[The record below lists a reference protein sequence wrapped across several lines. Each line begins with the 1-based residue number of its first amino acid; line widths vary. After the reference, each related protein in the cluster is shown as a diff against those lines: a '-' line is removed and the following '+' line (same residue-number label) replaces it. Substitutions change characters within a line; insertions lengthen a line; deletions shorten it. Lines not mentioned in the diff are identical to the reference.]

1 MGRPTH
7 SWVPGHILLLF
18 QSPETWFAFPLQL
31 EIHKRPFPAEWP
43 RAGAT
48 GQHTC
53 SFQPATWQNCDLPP
67 CEGCRGEFE
76 KKQKR
81 ENKIRVCFKW
91 TQHVRG
97 QSSTPVPPSMPVD
110 AKHFQPELPEWVY
123 GERRFPVTW
132 CKIGGSERRWKPI
145 FFYQI
150 LNKRL
155 KPTSVSL
162 KFNEFR
168 NILLKLSSTALTIK
182 GNLSYMCFN
191 FSCHQREVSLSFFFY
206 FFLGPSKE
214 T

>member
-1 MGRPTH
+1 M
-7 SWVPGHILLLF
+7 
-18 QSPETWFAFPLQL
+18 ET
-31 EIHKRPFPAEWP
+31 
-43 RAGAT
+43 
-48 GQHTC
+48 
-53 SFQPATWQNCDLPP
+53 D
-67 CEGCRGEFE
+67 
-76 KKQKR
+76 
-81 ENKIRVCFKW
+81 
-91 TQHVRG
+91 
-97 QSSTPVPPSMPVD
+97 
-110 AKHFQPELPEWVY
+110 
-123 GERRFPVTW
+123 
-132 CKIGGSERRWKPI
+132 

-162 KFNEFR
+162 KFSEFR